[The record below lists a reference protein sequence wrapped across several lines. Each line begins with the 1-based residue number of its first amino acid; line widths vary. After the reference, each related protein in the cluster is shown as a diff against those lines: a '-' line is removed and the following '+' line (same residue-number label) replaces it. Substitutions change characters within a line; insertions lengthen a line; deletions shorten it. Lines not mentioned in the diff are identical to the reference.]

1 MAFISWD
8 EKYTIGIRELDAQHR
23 QLVVLL
29 GELYDAMQANHAADS
44 LGRTLSQLVAYTR
57 THFTTEERIMAQYDY
72 PGLEAQKKEH
82 AVFVDKIM
90 KFKTDF
96 DSGRTTISVSLA
108 TFVKDWLFT
117 HILGSDK
124 QYGPFL
130 ISKGA
135 S

>member
-29 GELYDAMQANHAADS
+29 SELYDAMQTSNTADS

-57 THFTTEERIMAQYDY
+57 THFATEEKYMAQYGY

-82 AVFVDKIM
+82 AIFVDKII
-90 KFKTDF
+90 KFKNDF
-96 DSGRTTISVSLA
+96 DSGRTTLSVSLA

>member
-8 EKYTIGIRELDAQHR
+8 EKYTIGIKELDAQHR

-29 GELYDAMQANHAADS
+29 GELYDAMQTSNTADS

-57 THFTTEERIMAQYDY
+57 THFATEERYMAQYGY

-82 AVFVDKIM
+82 ANFVDKIL
-90 KFKTDF
+90 KFKNDF
-96 DSGRTTISVSLA
+96 DSGRTTLSVSLA

>member
-8 EKYTIGIRELDAQHR
+8 EKYTVGIRELDAQHK

-29 GELYDAMQANHAADS
+29 GDLYDAMQSSNTADS
-44 LGRTLSQLVAYTR
+44 LGKILSQLVSYTR
-57 THFTTEERIMAQYDY
+57 THFATEEKYMAQYSY

-82 AVFVDKIM
+82 AIFVDKIL
-90 KFKTDF
+90 KFKSDF
-96 DSGRTTISVSLA
+96 DAGRTTLSVSLA

-135 S
+135 

>member
-82 AVFVDKIM
+82 AIFVDKIM